1 MVLAARCAID
11 ALAGHAVRDASVH
24 LGRVRRSPLL
34 RFAPLFVCVRTVG
47 SRFSTVIEFDDFSDK
62 SFRAVQAPPCNVVV
76 STILRTDP
84 RGRTG
89 ENFTDHLDIV
99 SY

>member
-47 SRFSTVIEFDDFSDK
+47 SRFSTVIEFDDFSDFEQ
-62 SFRAVQAPPCNVVV
+62 FRRHLAMLLSRRYYGQTIGAVPVKI
-76 STILRTDP
+76 SRI
-84 RGRTG
+84 
-89 ENFTDHLDIV
+89 I
-99 SY
+99 